1 MSRGLVQLTFPNAPT
16 EYSQRQMS
24 EILRTFSVFLQQIQN
39 PGPWEASTLTLT
51 NLQTD
56 DYGLAEG
63 EVFQQNGFLK
73 IALLNQPNPRGVSS
87 TGGVGSVT
95 VVTP

>member
-24 EILRTFSVFLQQIQN
+24 EILRIFSVFLQQIQN

-73 IALLNQPNPRGVSS
+73 IALLNQPNPRGESS

>member
-1 MSRGLVQLTFPNAPT
+1 MSRGLVQLTFPNAPA
-16 EYSQRQMS
+16 EYSQRHMS
-24 EILRTFSVFLQQIQN
+24 EVLRTFAVFLQQVQN

-63 EVFQQNGFLK
+63 EIFQQNGFLK
-73 IALLNQPNPRGVSS
+73 ITLLDQPNPRGVSS